1 MESRRPLG
9 LALVVVTAGA
19 SVLAGQAFATPWT
32 STGKPDR
39 RAVPVLMYHVMA
51 DPPASAPYPDLY
63 IRRDELRAQVRWLA
77 AAGYD
82 AVTLGRVFDA
92 WHGRATLPP
101 RPIVLTF
108 DDGYRSHVT
117 AALPILAARHWPGVL
132 NLDVSNLAPPWGV
145 GLTGV
150 RKLIAAGWAVDAHSL
165 THADLALASGATLTQ
180 EISGSRRE
188 ILRLF
193 GVLPRFFCYPA
204 GRYDAEAVAAV
215 KAAGYEGATTTE
227 PGLARPDEPFTLERI
242 RMDRGDGAAGL
253 ARKLAR
259 AGLPVDPKGRSA
271 LPRQAR
277 AETSGEEARIS

>member
-9 LALVVVTAGA
+9 LALVVVTVGG

-39 RAVPVLMYHVMA
+39 RAVPVLMYHVIA

-77 AAGYD
+77 AAGYE